1 MQHRTLGLWT
11 LFLFSAILLIV
22 LPRCEGLQI
31 PRVAA
36 VNITPT
42 LSVRPNPVNPG
53 NGQTVSFTAV
63 LQPSFR
69 DAAFWF
75 DWGDGTPASRSSLN
89 ASASHVFSQPGTFQ
103 VVAHARASNRIINS
117 APVQITV
124 ARSLARDIP
133 SRAAQIADSPVAIG
147 QA

>member
-1 MQHRTLGLWT
+1 MQYQTLRLWT
-11 LFLFSAILLIV
+11 LFLCCAVLLIV
-22 LPRCEGLQI
+22 LPRCEGLQT
-31 PRVAA
+31 PRMAA

-42 LSVRPNPVNPG
+42 LSVHPSPANPA
-53 NGQTVSFTAV
+53 NGQTVSFAAV

-75 DWGDGTPASRSSLN
+75 DWGDGPPASRPSLN

-124 ARSLARDIP
+124 ARSLGRDIP
-133 SRAAQIADSPVAIG
+133 SRAAQIADSPIAIG
-147 QA
+147 Q